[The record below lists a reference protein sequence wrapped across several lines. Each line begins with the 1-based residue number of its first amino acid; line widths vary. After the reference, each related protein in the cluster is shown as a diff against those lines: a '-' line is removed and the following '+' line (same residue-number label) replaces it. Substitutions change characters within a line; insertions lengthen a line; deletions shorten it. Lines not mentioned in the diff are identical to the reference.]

1 MRIRQNPPRSPL
13 MKVVNLELG
22 MPTGHEAL
30 IRLASELDVARREG
44 CKLLKIIHGYG
55 SSGVGGEI
63 RIAIQR
69 RLHELAQNGQIAA
82 CIYGE
87 NWSKSDEQ
95 TWKLLAARP
104 ELKQDSHLGRRNLG
118 ITIVRL

>member
-1 MRIRQNPPRSPL
+1 MRTRQNPSRPSPL
-13 MKVVNLELG
+13 KVVNLEHG
-22 MPTGHEAL
+22 MPTVHEAL
-30 IRLASELDVARREG
+30 VRLASELDIARREG
-44 CKLLKIIHGYG
+44 GKLLKFIHGYG
-55 SSGVGGEI
+55 SSGAGGEI
-63 RIAIQR
+63 RISIQR
-69 RLHELAQNGQIAA
+69 RLQELAQNGQIAA

-104 ELKQDSHLGRRNLG
+104 DLKADCDLGRRNLG